1 MILLQTVD
9 LRKQFGETRA
19 CDNVNFT
26 VNKGEFL
33 SLIGSNGAG
42 KTSLVNLISAHLTPD
57 SGQILFEGN
66 DITFTTVYER
76 IKAGIAR
83 SFQIVNLFDGLS
95 VFDNVAMSIFSRD
108 GKAVKIAALAE
119 HDQDVRN
126 ETFDVLGQF
135 GLKSMSAVLAG
146 GLAQGERKLLDV
158 AVAYALRP
166 KLLFLDEPTTG
177 LDPVSRRQ
185 LWELISKFQAEGKTI
200 VLTTHYME
208 EAERLCDRV
217 AIVDHGR
224 IIALGT
230 PQELIDKVD
239 VSHLPPPEPRKTSAT
254 LEDVFVSLTGR
265 TLRDE

>member
-1 MILLQTVD
+1 VILLKTVD

-19 CDNVNFT
+19 CDNVNFI

-33 SLIGSNGAG
+33 SLVGSNGAG

-57 SGQILFEGN
+57 SGQILFDGN

-108 GKAVKIAALAE
+108 GKTAKIAALAE

-135 GLKSMSAVLAG
+135 GLKSMSTVLAG

-166 KLLFLDEPTTG
+166 KLLFLDEPTSG
-177 LDPVSRRQ
+177 VSTRDKSQIMDTVSSVVRAGAVTAVVI
-185 LWELISKFQAEGKTI
+185 EHDMDVVFRYSDRIVMMHEGRF
-200 VLTTHYME
+200 LADGAPE
-208 EAERLCDRV
+208 EIKVNKDV
-217 AIVDHGR
+217 ANIL
-224 IIALGT
+224 LGV
-230 PQELIDKVD
+230 PL
-239 VSHLPPPEPRKTSAT
+239 SA
-254 LEDVFVSLTGR
+254 
-265 TLRDE
+265 

>member
-1 MILLQTVD
+1 MILLKTVD

-19 CDNVNFT
+19 CDNVNFI

-33 SLIGSNGAG
+33 SLVGSNGAG

-57 SGQILFEGN
+57 SGQILFDGN

-108 GKAVKIAALAE
+108 GKTAKIAALAE

-135 GLKSMSAVLAG
+135 GLKSMSTVLAG

-166 KLLFLDEPTTG
+166 KLLFLDEPTSG
-177 LDPVSRRQ
+177 VSTRDKSQIMDTVSSVVRAGAVTAVVI
-185 LWELISKFQAEGKTI
+185 EHDMDVVFRYSDRIVMMHEGRF
-200 VLTTHYME
+200 L
-208 EAERLCDRV
+208 AD
-217 AIVDHGR
+217 
-224 IIALGT
+224 GT
-230 PQELIDKVD
+230 PQEIKANNEVASIL
-239 VSHLPPPEPRKTSAT
+239 LGAPLSA
-254 LEDVFVSLTGR
+254 
-265 TLRDE
+265 